1 MKTRKKPFHIST
13 SLVLFAFILFGC
25 TASPPAETEL
35 PVEIDAVNEP
45 AAVEEVTESE
55 PVLSPAEMA
64 ASLEGLPIDEFF
76 YESFRLLMLRD
87 PEAIT
92 NEGIEELLDAP
103 TGQLNNLSD
112 DYIRDTQAL
121 EIEILD
127 LLSSYDR
134 ASLAPEQQTSYDV
147 YTWYL
152 EDLIA
157 AHDFIYNDYP
167 ASHFLTTS
175 VQTTIFLFFTD
186 THPLDTEQDA
196 QAYIA
201 RLNQVGTQFDQI
213 IEGLELRSEAGIIPP
228 RFSIQWAY
236 GSMQGMAGSSY
247 SASPF
252 YATFR
257 DKLDEIDDLDEA
269 TKEQL
274 LSEAQVAVTDSVIPA
289 YQRLST
295 ALRQL
300 ESSAP
305 TDDGVWQFENGTDYY
320 NYLLRHQTTTD
331 LSADEIHELGL
342 QELDRIHAE
351 MRVLFD
357 QLGYSQEAD
366 LQTLYAQ
373 VASDGGFI
381 SGNQIVETHENII
394 VETTARLDQAFEI
407 LPEAEV
413 IVIGGSFG
421 GFYIPASL
429 DGTRPGAFY
438 AQAGGNPEPWH
449 TIPTLNYH
457 EAIPG
462 HHLQIALAQEMD
474 LPLFRNIIGIN
485 AYVEGWA
492 LYAERLAS
500 ELGWYE
506 DDVYGDLGRLQF
518 EAFRAARL
526 VVDTGIHAQGWTFD
540 EATAFFSENIGFD
553 EQMSQQQIARY
564 VVLPGQSTSYMVGM
578 LKILE
583 LRQVAM
589 DQLGDQFDL
598 KEFHTVILSS
608 GSVPLDLLED
618 IVNQYIADK
627 LAGS

>member
-1 MKTRKKPFHIST
+1 MNPRKKQFRLWTH
-13 SLVLFAFILFGC
+13 LVLPLFFLFGC
-25 TASPPAETEL
+25 TASAPSETAP
-35 PVEIDAVNEP
+35 PVEIDQGNE
-45 AAVEEVTESE
+45 AASIEDGTESE
-55 PVLSPAEMA
+55 PDLNPAELA

-103 TGQLNNLSD
+103 SGQLNNLSD
-112 DYIRDTQAL
+112 DYIRDTQTL
-121 EIEILD
+121 EIEIYN
-127 LLSSYDR
+127 LLVSYDR
-134 ASLAPEQQTSYDV
+134 ASLTPEQQTSYDV

-157 AHDFIYNDYP
+157 AHDFIYNDFP

-175 VQTTIFLFFTD
+175 VQTSIFLFFTD
-186 THPLDTEQDA
+186 THPMDSEQDA

-201 RLNQVGTQFDQI
+201 RLNQVSTQFDQV
-213 IEGLELRSEAGIIPP
+213 IEGLLLRSDAGIIPP

-252 YATFR
+252 YTTFR
-257 DKLDEIDDLDEA
+257 DKLNEIDGLDEA
-269 TKEQL
+269 TEEQL

-300 ESSAP
+300 ESNAP
-305 TDDGVWQFENGTDYY
+305 TDEGVWQYENGTDYY
-320 NYLLRHQTTTD
+320 NYLLHHHTTTD
-331 LSADEIHELGL
+331 LTADEIHELGL

-357 QLGYSQEAD
+357 QLGYVQDAD
-366 LQTLYAQ
+366 LQTLFTQ

-381 SGNQIVETHENII
+381 PSNQLVETHEAII
-394 VETTARLDQAFEI
+394 AETASQLGEVFEV
-407 LPEAEV
+407 LPQAEV
-413 IVIGGSFG
+413 IVIGGPFG

-429 DGTRPGAFY
+429 DGKRPGAFY
-438 AQAGGNPEPWH
+438 ARVGGDPEPWF

-462 HHLQIALAQEMD
+462 HHFQIALAQELD
-474 LPLFRNIIGIN
+474 LPLFRNIIGMT
-485 AYVEGWA
+485 AYAEGWA

-526 VVDTGIHAQGWTFD
+526 VVDTGIHAKGWTFD
-540 EATAFFSENIGFD
+540 EAAQFFSQNTGFD
-553 EQMSQQQIARY
+553 QQMSQQQIARY
-564 VVLPGQSTSYMVGM
+564 VVWPGQSTAYLVGM

-583 LRQVAM
+583 LRQLAM

-598 KEFHTVILSS
+598 KEFHTVILSN
-608 GSVPLDLLED
+608 GSVPLDILEE
-618 IVNQYIADK
+618 IVNQYISDK
-627 LAGS
+627 LAAN